1 MFYNVFVGFTGNSME
16 HSVAMMGVEYDQA
29 MQIFDLVR
37 DCCAYIE
44 VIDRKEKSILNI
56 HKDYREYDKLRM
68 PNEKIF
74 SLLKEI
80 EKICENPLTNQ

>member
-1 MFYNVFVGFTGNSME
+1 MTYNVFVGFTGNSME
-16 HSVAMMGVEYDQA
+16 HTVAIMCVEYDQA

-37 DCCAYIE
+37 ECCACIE
-44 VIDRKEKSILNI
+44 VVDYKNKAILNI
-56 HKDYREYDKLRM
+56 HKDYREYDKIRM

-80 EKICENPLTNQ
+80 EKICESPLTNQ